1 MTTLTQQQQEECNDY
16 LVAFRDSGQHPMSAG
31 NVLQDVFGL
40 TRAQAR
46 EAILTWIKSFR
57 G

>member
-31 NVLQDVFGL
+31 KILEQEFGL
-40 TRAQAR
+40 TRHQAK